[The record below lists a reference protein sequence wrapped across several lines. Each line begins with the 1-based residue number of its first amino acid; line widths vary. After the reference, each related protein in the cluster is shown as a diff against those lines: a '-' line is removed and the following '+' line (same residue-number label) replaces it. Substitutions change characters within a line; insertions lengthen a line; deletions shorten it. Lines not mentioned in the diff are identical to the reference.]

1 MTPYKLHSLVKR
13 KGEKIILMITD
24 RRMIRDHRK
33 GYYIQY
39 TLIEPHSPQ
48 YHSYAN
54 HDGLV
59 PLVSS

>member
-1 MTPYKLHSLVKR
+1 MKPYKLHSLVKR
-13 KGEKIILMITD
+13 KGLNTIFMITD

-39 TLIEPHSPQ
+39 TLIEPHDPQ

-54 HDGLV
+54 HDGLEL
-59 PLVSS
+59 LVSS